1 MLVLHVHAPTDG
13 TQVPAL
19 LEFIRDVGKS
29 ASATQNS
36 GHPYVGCK
44 ATNTAGK
51 WHATKQG

>member
-51 WHATKQG
+51 